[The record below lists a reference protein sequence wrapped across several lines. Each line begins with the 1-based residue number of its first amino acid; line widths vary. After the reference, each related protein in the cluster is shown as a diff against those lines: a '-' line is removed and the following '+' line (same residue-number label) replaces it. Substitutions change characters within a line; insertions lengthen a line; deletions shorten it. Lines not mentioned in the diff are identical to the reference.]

1 MKKNLSWGNLPIDK
15 DIEIIDYDKKF
26 FNKSELKILTH
37 GNGRSYGD
45 VGLNSRLLS
54 LDNHK
59 KFLKVDKKNSLL
71 KCSSNLTVK
80 EVLNEI
86 VPKGYF
92 LPVVPGTQNITIG
105 GAIANDIHGKNHH
118 TSGSIGN
125 FVKSI
130 ELHRSDIGMITC
142 DENNNKSVFNSTIG
156 GLGLTGTIISITIE
170 LKKINSIYMETVSKK
185 FYSFKE
191 FIELNNNFEKNYEY
205 CVGWLDLV
213 NLRKGSFRGVLLAGN
228 HLNNETDKV
237 NILKKSRQIS
247 FPLTLPFSLINKI
260 TIKILN
266 SLYFAIN
273 KEKKSTK
280 QTYRSFFFPLDI
292 INNWNKAYGK
302 NGFFQYQFV
311 VPSKYAESFISKFI
325 EILNENN
332 QTPALTVLKKF
343 GSIQSIGNLSF
354 PREGVTL
361 AIDFPNKGNS
371 TLKFLQLLDKL
382 VISHEGALYPAKDAR
397 MSKEIFEKS
406 FPNKN
411 IFKRDIDPLFSSFF
425 WERVK

>member
-92 LPVVPGTQNITIG
+92 LPVVPGTENITIG

-130 ELHRSDIGMITC
+130 ELHRSDIGMIIC
-142 DENNNKSVFNSTIG
+142 DENNNKSIFNSTIG

-170 LKKINSIYMETVSKK
+170 LKKINSIYMETVTKK
-185 FYSFKE
+185 FYSFEE
-191 FIELNNNFEKNYEY
+191 FIELNNNYEKNFEY

-213 NLRKGSFRGVLLAGN
+213 NLRKDNFKGVLLAGN
-228 HLNNETDKV
+228 HLINEADKV

-247 FPLTLPFSLINKI
+247 FPLTLPFSMINKL

-273 KEKKSTK
+273 NEKKSTN
-280 QTYRSFFFPLDI
+280 QTYRRFFFPLDF

-311 VPSKYAESFISKFI
+311 VPSKYAESFIPKFI
-325 EILNENN
+325 KILNESK

-354 PREGVTL
+354 PREGITL
-361 AIDFPNKGNS
+361 AIDFPNRGRS
-371 TLKFLQLLDKL
+371 TLKFLQLLDSL
-382 VISHEGALYPAKDAR
+382 VVSHEGALYPAKDAR
-397 MSKEIFEKS
+397 MSKEMFEKS

-411 IFKRDIDPLFSSFF
+411 IFIKDIDPLFSSFF